1 MSSRSGVLDDEGI
14 AYLIEEKKKIRGEVK
29 FYKENITTFYK
40 KEDRD
45 SKIGLKLNI
54 TRLKEYIESELE
66 IHKNGLKEAEKE
78 LVKAKEA
85 SAKEEIKFI
94 KNEITDFNSIIDYL
108 NIEKKEHE
116 YIYGSE
122 SASKSRTKR
131 GGSIIKRLLVKPVK
145 PKAKPVKPKAKP
157 VKPKAKPVKPKAK
170 PVKSKV
176 KPVKPK
182 AKPVKPKVKPVKPKV
197 KPVKP
202 KVKPVKPK
210 AKPVKAK

>member
-122 SASKSRTKR
+122 SASKSITKR

-145 PKAKPVKPKAKP
+145 PKAKPVKPKVKP
-157 VKPKAKPVKPKAK
+157 VKPKVKPKAKPVKPK
-170 PVKSKV
+170 V
-176 KPVKPK
+176 
-182 AKPVKPKVKPVKPKV
+182 KPVKPKVKPVKPKV

>member
-145 PKAKPVKPKAKP
+145 PKAKPVKPK
-157 VKPKAKPVKPKAK
+157 
-170 PVKSKV
+170 V

-182 AKPVKPKVKPVKPKV
+182 VKPKVKPVKPKVKPVKPKV